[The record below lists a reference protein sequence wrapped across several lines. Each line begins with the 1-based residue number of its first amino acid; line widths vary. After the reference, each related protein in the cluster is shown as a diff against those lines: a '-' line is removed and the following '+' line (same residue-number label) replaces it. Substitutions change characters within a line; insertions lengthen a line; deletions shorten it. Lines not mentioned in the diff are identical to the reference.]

1 VLRASGPRSEGD
13 ETTRRRYSQSN
24 RICGSIGRDRSCL
37 ENSVN
42 KLLNRTDFRSSPLA
56 ETPTG
61 NADNPVSKIR
71 LLNPSKSM
79 ANLFFQKEI
88 MSPRSVLRFK
98 PECSG
103 STLGAGCCRNRAE
116 STRADVYL
124 YPAGARG
131 VAARK
136 CNVAGVHTNSRRV
149 EALRH
154 LLEVDV
160 KIRGWTVTS
169 DG

>member
-1 VLRASGPRSEGD
+1 MGV
-13 ETTRRRYSQSN
+13 Q
-24 RICGSIGRDRSCL
+24 
-37 ENSVN
+37 N
-42 KLLNRTDFRSSPLA
+42 K
-56 ETPTG
+56 
-61 NADNPVSKIR
+61 V
-71 LLNPSKSM
+71 LNPSKSM

-88 MSPRSVLRFK
+88 MSPKISYFDSSRSVQ
-98 PECSG
+98 G
-103 STLGAGCCRNRAE
+103 GAGCCRNRAE

-124 YPAGARG
+124 YPAGASG